1 MYKCPHTGKHSFG
14 VIHFIGEDGASSY
27 SPEYFAEQSE
37 HIELATWNDG
47 AVYMRDPIDGAWC
60 VHTFT
65 GV

>member
-1 MYKCPHTGKHSFG
+1 MNTPSYILEFKRDNGN
-14 VIHFIGEDGASSY
+14 VVQIHAVDFSED
-27 SPEYFAEQSE
+27 SE
-37 HIELATWNDG
+37 HVELATRNDG